1 MICILEVLFISAPC
15 ALRAFGLRSA
25 LCVFLVCSLKIL
37 EFCALRS
44 ALCEVLIY
52 MYENFY
58 GLKEN
63 PFNVTPNPEYIFLGE
78 THREALA
85 QLLYGV
91 REKKGFIVITGEV
104 GTGKTT
110 LVHYLLDK
118 MDGNGHTKTAFLFNP
133 KLTVNDFIQYILK
146 DLGVRVQGQT
156 KGEYLHNLHR
166 YLLNAYRKDERV
178 VLIVDEAHGLNGELL
193 EEIRLLSNLETSK
206 SKLLQIVL
214 VGQPELDKTLSR
226 SDFRQ
231 LRQRINLRCHLLPFS
246 AKETKEYIEKRL
258 RIAGA
263 KESIFTKK
271 AIKEIYSRSGGI
283 PRLINILCDN
293 ALLNGYAL
301 DQKRVDARSVKEVA
315 KDLKIVKKYR
325 RILIWSLFCLSIAAG
340 ILLFVYLQKSG
351 SLLPLY
357 QGILRGLQYMK
368 EILNKGVSALLQFP

>member
-1 MICILEVLFISAPC
+1 
-15 ALRAFGLRSA
+15 
-25 LCVFLVCSLKIL
+25 
-37 EFCALRS
+37 
-44 ALCEVLIY
+44 

-63 PFNVTPNPEYIFLGE
+63 PFNVTPNPEYIYLGE
-78 THREALA
+78 NHKEALA

-110 LVHYLLDK
+110 LIHYLLDK
-118 MDGNGHTKTAFLFNP
+118 MDGNGHTRTAFLFNP

-146 DLGVRVQGQT
+146 DLGVKVQGQT

-178 VLIVDEAHGLNGELL
+178 VLIVDEAHGLNPELL

-214 VGQPELDKTLSR
+214 VGQPELDRTLSR
-226 SDFRQ
+226 EEFRQ
-231 LRQRINLRCHLLPFS
+231 LRQRINLRYHLPPLS
-246 AKETKEYIEKRL
+246 EKETKEYIEKRL

-263 KESIFTKK
+263 RGPLFADK
-271 AIKEIYSRSGGI
+271 AIKEIYKKSGGI

-301 DQKRVDARSVKEVA
+301 DKKVVDERSVKEVA
-315 KDLKIVKKYR
+315 KDLKLGEKYR
-325 RILIWSLFCLSIAAG
+325 RIWIRLLFCVAIAAS
-340 ILLFVYLQKSG
+340 ILFLIHLQKG
-351 SLLPLY
+351 GYLLPLY
-357 QGILRGLQYMK
+357 MEALRGFQY
-368 EILNKGVSALLQFP
+368 IIGALTDEFHYLFNWVK

>member
-1 MICILEVLFISAPC
+1 
-15 ALRAFGLRSA
+15 
-25 LCVFLVCSLKIL
+25 
-37 EFCALRS
+37 
-44 ALCEVLIY
+44 

-63 PFNVTPNPEYIFLGE
+63 PFNVTPNPEYIYLGE
-78 THREALA
+78 NHKEALA

-110 LVHYLLDK
+110 LIHYLLDK
-118 MDGNGHTKTAFLFNP
+118 MDGNSHTKTAFLFNP

-166 YLLNAYRKDERV
+166 YLLNAYQKDERV
-178 VLIVDEAHGLNGELL
+178 VLIVDEAHGLNPELL

-214 VGQPELDKTLSR
+214 VGQPELDRTLSR
-226 SDFRQ
+226 EEFRQ
-231 LRQRINLRCHLLPFS
+231 LRQRINLRYHLPPLS
-246 AKETKEYIEKRL
+246 VKETSQYIERRL
-258 RIAGA
+258 RVAGSR
-263 KESIFTKK
+263 EPIFTEK
-271 AIKEIYSRSGGI
+271 AIREIYSRSEGI

-301 DQKRVDARSVKEVA
+301 GQKRVDAMSVREVA
-315 KDLKIVKKYR
+315 KDLGLRKDYRKI
-325 RILIWSLFCLSIAAG
+325 LNWSLLCLSFAAG
-340 ILLFVYLQKSG
+340 ILFLVYLLKKWSPG
-351 SLLPLY
+351 ASL
-357 QGILRGLQYMK
+357 
-368 EILNKGVSALLQFP
+368 

>member
-1 MICILEVLFISAPC
+1 
-15 ALRAFGLRSA
+15 
-25 LCVFLVCSLKIL
+25 
-37 EFCALRS
+37 
-44 ALCEVLIY
+44 
-52 MYENFY
+52 MYESFY

-63 PFNVTPNPEYIFLGE
+63 PFNVTPNPEYLFLSE
-78 THREALA
+78 NHKEALA

-110 LVHYLLDK
+110 LIYYLLDK
-118 MDGNGHTKTAFLFNP
+118 LNGNNHTKTAFLFNP

-166 YLLNAYRKDERV
+166 YLLNAYRKGERV
-178 VLIVDEAHGLNGELL
+178 VLIVDEAHGLDPELL

-214 VGQPELDKTLSR
+214 VGQPELDKTLSQPE
-226 SDFRQ
+226 FRQ
-231 LRQRINLRCHLLPFS
+231 LRQRINLRYCLLPLS
-246 AKETKEYIEKRL
+246 EKETKDYIEKRL

-263 KESIFTKK
+263 KDPVFTERAKE
-271 AIKEIYSRSGGI
+271 EIYSMSRGI

-301 DQKRVDARSVKEVA
+301 DKTIVDAKSVREVA
-315 KDLKIVKKYR
+315 KDLKLKRKLRKIWG
-325 RILIWSLFCLSIAAG
+325 RIL
-340 ILLFVYLQKSG
+340 V
-351 SLLPLY
+351 SLLITGMALTLIYLHQRGYLAPLY
-357 QGILRGLQYMK
+357 NEAIQVFHDFKRVVID
-368 EILNKGVSALLQFP
+368 EFHSLLLWISKMN